1 MQCARTELHETGRET
16 RDWALVPQT
25 CAEGASL
32 EAPAHSGSDGQDP
45 VAHIDVDG
53 VVGGVNNSSPA
64 GAACVCAMVQNAD
77 SKGGTLSMFSPQIRE
92 ILRHRCSAPGDHL
105 HRRSWNGQEGARRA
119 DWVSIIFSA
128 SPVTL
133 AYSKWQFRAFLVAL
147 VCVHA
152 VLLFRPEQ
160 GLIDQFLSENRVTA
174 RHFRF
179 EATELRAG
187 KWEPP
192 CQAAIGRLSL
202 VDNGCKVE
210 DLESSVS
217 QQGAS
222 FHLTGRNGQ
231 AISANGFSFHTAS
244 APSDVDYD
252 PVGFVFSFCS
262 DLSAGTPT
270 ACPPEKW
277 HVVGSAECL
286 FTWNALQCFPVNG
299 GTFVTSEERG
309 VEYIFNLRGPPN
321 HSFCVIS
328 RIASQMLGV
337 FLGLIICMTN
347 RFHTARV
354 VTAAIAFFLNGVS
367 NGCVYA
373 VSNILNSHG
382 THQAWTSVYPFFGS
396 FFLMGWGVCLV
407 FAERR
412 IFSRVNGFPSW
423 LEFVLISYAFIVP
436 LDGILV
442 YGGGQSA
449 DWWLFSIKHSA
460 NSGVVLQLTFYIFI
474 ITFKRHVWHQAL
486 VSVKPDMDQYDQ
498 EWKMIM
504 EEAVT
509 QEAMEKIAELMRQFE
524 KRWVAEAGKAQ
535 VVQRLVEPPSCVS
548 ISMTPFLPVV
558 PSRNNEVTCLDQ
570 LYLQAHLVWP
580 LCVKLVHA
588 WAQSPGGYLMTEHT
602 STLQATSTIV
612 LSNAHTSSSH
622 RNSMAR
628 TGGAAAEADGGVSSD
643 VVIGKRRWDGF
654 LSLVPVDPKCGW
666 RGLCSWNHVKVG
678 GQRARVKW
686 ATTKKTT
693 RAIEKVQRVYD
704 KHVSRLVDLVR
715 QSIVFHTLGDLAT
728 CLDTILHDPQV
739 PSSPACSPPPL
750 SRQAVRWCGWL
761 TVERAHYV
769 RWRWAGEGAAR
780 QESLRQRL
788 LVRL

>member
-1 MQCARTELHETGRET
+1 MHCARTKLHETGRAA
-16 RDWALVPQT
+16 RDWALVPRA

-32 EAPAHSGSDGQDP
+32 EAPAHSGSHGQDF
-45 VAHIDVDG
+45 VSHVDID
-53 VVGGVNNSSPA
+53 GGVNNLSPA
-64 GAACVCAMVQNAD
+64 GAACACAMVQNAD
-77 SKGGTLSMFSPQIRE
+77 SKGGTLSMFSPQIRA
-92 ILRHRCSAPGDHL
+92 ILRQRCSAPGDHL

-133 AYSKWQFRAFLVAL
+133 AYSKWQFRVLLVAL

-152 VLLFRPEQ
+152 VLLLRPEH

-187 KWEPP
+187 KGEPASK
-192 CQAAIGRLSL
+192 AAIGRLWL
-202 VDNGCKVE
+202 MDNGCKVE
-210 DLESSVS
+210 DLESSIS

-231 AISANGFSFHTAS
+231 AISANGFAFHTAS

-252 PVGFVFSFCS
+252 PVGFEFSFCS
-262 DLSAGTPT
+262 DLSAETPA
-270 ACPPEKW
+270 ACPSEKW

-299 GTFVTSEERG
+299 GTFATSEERG
-309 VEYIFNLRGPPN
+309 VEHIFNLRAPAY
-321 HSFCVIS
+321 HSFCVIG
-328 RIASQMLGV
+328 RIGSEMLG
-337 FLGLIICMTN
+337 FLVGVLICMTN

-354 VTAAIAFFLNGVS
+354 VAAAIIFFLNGVA
-367 NGCVYA
+367 NGCVFA
-373 VSNILNSHG
+373 VINFLNSYG
-382 THQAWTSVYPFFGS
+382 THQAWTSIYPFFGS

-407 FAERR
+407 FAEHRV
-412 IFSRVNGFPSW
+412 FSRVNGVPSW

-436 LDGILV
+436 LNGILV

-449 DWWLFSIKHSA
+449 DWWLFSIKHSS

-498 EWKMIM
+498 EWKMMM

-509 QEAMEKIAELMRQFE
+509 QGAMEKLAELTRQLE
-524 KRWVAEAGKAQ
+524 KRGVAKAGKAQ
-535 VVQRLVEPPSCVS
+535 VVVQRLVQSPSCVS
-548 ISMTPFLPVV
+548 VSMTPFLPVV

-580 LCVKLVHA
+580 MCVKLVHA
-588 WAQSPGGYLMTEHT
+588 WAQSSGGHLMTDHT
-602 STLQATSTIV
+602 STLQATSTLV
-612 LSNAHTSSSH
+612 LSHAHSSSSH

-628 TGGAAAEADGGVSSD
+628 TGAAAAEADGGVSSD
-643 VVIGKRRWDGF
+643 VVIGKRGSDGS
-654 LSLVPVDPKCGW
+654 LSLVPVDPQSGW
-666 RGLCSWNHVKVG
+666 GGLCSWNHVKVG

-686 ATTKKTT
+686 AAIKNPT

-728 CLDTILHDPQV
+728 CLDAILHDPQV
-739 PSSPACSPPPL
+739 PSSPACSTPL
-750 SRQAVRWCGWL
+750 C
-761 TVERAHYV
+761 RA
-769 RWRWAGEGAAR
+769 RLSGGAGG
-780 QESLRQRL
+780 RL
-788 LVRL
+788 SKELCLF